1 MVTRVRCARQGW
13 LGPWCAVPWLLALLP
28 AFNMSNALACK
39 CKHAGPFLS
48 VVPQTSLVVAGK
60 VVAQKDYSMDV
71 AVQRVLAGSAPAQIR
86 IQGDTGKACR
96 PYVAQFPIGSSW
108 VFALTVADEPSQP
121 AAAGSAPAGS
131 APAGSAPAGPEYQL
145 SICGS
150 YWLRVDGSTAHGDIG
165 PGPSGRAAQDSDG
178 TSASKPGQAAPPRAS
193 EQKLSIS
200 QLQERVK
207 ERMTP
212 VAVHKAAQLNSL
224 EGRRVLLSGPAED
237 AKAGAVLLIDGVPV
251 YIDGQDAWPDGQRGQ
266 TLRMTGILVVRKHIA
281 DPVDQHGQI
290 AQGAWGK
297 QYVLTHPAP
306 AP

>member
-1 MVTRVRCARQGW
+1 MVTRVRSARQGLRELW
-13 LGPWCAVPWLLALLP
+13 LALPGLLALLP
-28 AFNMSNALACK
+28 ALPVSNALACK

-60 VVAQKDYSMDV
+60 VVAHQDYSMDV

-86 IQGDTGKACR
+86 VQGDTGKACR
-96 PYVAQFPIGSSW
+96 PYVTQFPVGTSW
-108 VFALTVADEPSQP
+108 VFALTIADEPSQP

-131 APAGSAPAGPEYQL
+131 TPAGSAPAGPEYQL

-178 TSASKPGQAAPPRAS
+178 SSTSKPGQAAPQQAS
-193 EQKLSIS
+193 GQTLSIS

-212 VAVHKAAQLNSL
+212 VAVHKVAQLNSL
-224 EGRRVLLSGPAED
+224 EGRRILLSGPAQN
-237 AKAGAVLLIDGVPV
+237 AKAGAVLMIGEVPV

-281 DPVDQHGQI
+281 DPVDEHGMI